1 MKLSQNAHC
10 IAHYVKSPLTLA
22 VLALSCTKESEN
34 LVVITLKGVSGNS
47 LNDLNQILLL
57 FDEI

>member
-10 IAHYVKSPLTLA
+10 IAHYVNSQHLPTLS
-22 VLALSCTKESEN
+22 LQCTKESEN
-34 LVVITLKGVSGNS
+34 LVVITLQGVSGNS